1 MSAVKLARA
10 AREAALVE
18 VESWR
23 TFGSWI
29 TDAEAEAWREVATLA
44 NRILI
49 AHKCDGDSTE
59 VAQLVTKMEAAI
71 AAAKTGGLN

>member
-1 MSAVKLARA
+1 MSAPKLARA

-29 TDAEAEAWREVATLA
+29 TDTEAEAWRGVATLA

-49 AHKCDGDSTE
+49 AHECDGDSAE

-71 AAAKTGGLN
+71 VAAKSGGSN

>member
-1 MSAVKLARA
+1 MSAVKLAHA
-10 AREAALVE
+10 AREAALTE

-29 TDAEAEAWREVATLA
+29 TDAEAQAWREVATLA

-49 AHKCDGDSTE
+49 AHKCDGDSPE
-59 VAQLVTKMEAAI
+59 VAQLVIRMEAAI

>member
-1 MSAVKLARA
+1 MSAVKTARVA
-10 AREAALVE
+10 LVTALVE

-29 TDAEAEAWREVATLA
+29 TDTEAEAWREVATLA

-49 AHKCDGDSTE
+49 AYQCDGDSPE

-71 AAAKTGGLN
+71 VAAKQGGVK

>member
-1 MSAVKLARA
+1 MSTTKLARA
-10 AREAALVE
+10 AREAALVK

-23 TFGSWI
+23 SFDSWV

-49 AHKCDGDSTE
+49 AYDCDGDSTE

-71 AAAKTGGLN
+71 AAAKTGGVN